1 MRPLITGGQ
10 GETEITGEWFM
21 KALIYSLAASA
32 MLAGSILSL
41 SAEVPVAVVPLTGDK
56 HQAQQLETKI
66 KQKIIELGGVSVVG
80 DNDMRKVLEMHE
92 KAMALGSQN
101 HDVSRLM
108 IAEYLVKGS
117 VESGKAQVSVV
128 AVNTNLEIF
137 NKSFDYPGASAYT
150 VNKELS
156 SLRDAV
162 VLDAYSKERDL
173 PSDCGPYM
181 RTMRQ
186 FISSL
191 ETGAESSYPFIA
203 FYSAGKYSHPDAKNP
218 ALVRQAKL
226 FLDVVRP
233 KLVRAKL
240 IFAGMRQKAPFVEM
254 YIFADKVGAKS
265 KHRLDFMDLPDGSL
279 GIVQYQP
286 E

>member
-1 MRPLITGGQ
+1 
-10 GETEITGEWFM
+10 M
-21 KALIYSLAASA
+21 KAFIYSVAVSA
-32 MLAGSILSL
+32 MLAGSILTL
-41 SAEVPVAVVPLTGDK
+41 SAEVPVAVVPLKGEK
-56 HQAQQLETKI
+56 SQARQLETTI

-80 DNDMRKVLEMHE
+80 ENEMCKIMEIHE
-92 KAMALGSQN
+92 KAMALGSMC
-101 HDVSRLM
+101 HDISKLNV
-108 IAEYLVKGS
+108 AEYLIQGS
-117 VESGKAQVSVV
+117 VKDGKAQLSVLS
-128 AVNTNLEIF
+128 VNTNLEIF
-137 NKSFDYPGASAYT
+137 NKSFDFPASSPYLM
-150 VNKELS
+150 NKELIS
-156 SLRDAV
+156 MRDAIA
-162 VLDAYSKERDL
+162 LDAYSKERDL

-218 ALVRQAKL
+218 SLVRQAKL

-279 GIVQYQP
+279 AIVQYQP